1 MCSSSILCYTIAY
14 TVDRPHGNSK
24 ISGQRMNANP
34 IMLLANTIDS
44 LWLWTYG
51 IIAGWG
57 LTVSLVIV
65 AIVLL
70 LVRTINL
77 QRRVDTLENRL
88 IHAERDY
95 NLTIN
100 NWKHR

>member
-1 MCSSSILCYTIAY
+1 M
-14 TVDRPHGNSK
+14 
-24 ISGQRMNANP
+24 NP
-34 IMLLANTIDS
+34 IKLLADGIDS

-57 LTVSLVIV
+57 LTFTIIVV

-77 QRRVDTLENRL
+77 QRRVDRLENRL
-88 IHAERDY
+88 ITAERDY
-95 NLTIN
+95 NLSVN
-100 NWKHR
+100 NWKSK

>member
-1 MCSSSILCYTIAY
+1 MNPVKILADG
-14 TVDRPHGNSK
+14 V
-24 ISGQRMNANP
+24 
-34 IMLLANTIDS
+34 DS

-57 LTVSLVIV
+57 LTFTMVVI

-77 QRRVDTLENRL
+77 QRRVDRLENRL
-88 IHAERDY
+88 ISAERDY
-95 NLTIN
+95 NLTVN
-100 NWKHR
+100 NWKSK